1 MRQCLF
7 CLSKADSV
15 EDAWPRW
22 ITKQFRGARPSEVD
36 AERFGVKLPKWRTYQ
51 PKLAVRCVC
60 GACNQGWMS
69 QLETEVQ
76 PILQPLLTGK
86 PYVLT
91 PRAQATV
98 ARWTVKTAMVL
109 DGLDEANRQSYTER
123 DREQMRTRGDIPWRT
138 TVWLAASADA
148 AWFMSTKNRHMDGGP
163 AHDIAGVS
171 ITMAFAHV
179 AMQVMTMRVPETV
192 GPTTRVT
199 ANVKR
204 GPWDETTVRVF
215 PESPETSWPPTLGL
229 NGEMGLEFLAD
240 RFNTTAMDA
249 EAIDTMAV

>member
-7 CLSKADSV
+7 CSSNADSV

-22 ITKQFRGARPSEVD
+22 ITNQFRGARPSELD
-36 AERFGVKLPKWRTYQ
+36 AERFGIKLPKWRTYQ
-51 PKLAVRCVC
+51 PELAVRCVC
-60 GACNQGWMS
+60 RACNNEWMS
-69 QLETEVQ
+69 QLETDVQ
-76 PILQPLLTGK
+76 PFLQPLLTGK

-91 PRAQATV
+91 SRAQTTI
-98 ARWTVKTAMVL
+98 ARWSVKTAMVL
-109 DGLDEANRQSYTER
+109 EGLDKADRQAYTVRE
-123 DREQMRTRGDIPWRT
+123 REQMRIRGEIPWRT

-148 AWFMSTKNRHMDGGP
+148 AWFMSTKNRHMEGRP
-163 AHDIAGVS
+163 AQNIAGVS

-192 GPTTRVT
+192 GPPTRVT

-204 GPWDETTVRVF
+204 GPWEETTVRAW
-215 PESPETSWPPTLGL
+215 PESPETQWPPTLGL
-229 NGEMGLEFLAD
+229 NGEIGLDFFAD
-240 RFNTTAMDA
+240 RFNTTAVGA